1 MPRSPL
7 RNEPPL
13 LDADRAIRLVEDAT
27 ALRRSFPELDDIRL
41 EMVLSKLP
49 FDAALFA
56 LETAADTG
64 DPRVLAAAL
73 DLTIARRDP
82 TRIEYELASIA
93 QVILPNITE
102 VDNRVRDCARS
113 KSSELRAYTAMG
125 LGERALRSMRGEG
138 DEVDA
143 EAASIVFA
151 LTKDEDNFVRK
162 CAREALGGAAPPA
175 WAPFFARDPLA
186 TRPAAEA
193 AGLRGPLDRAA
204 EALEK
209 GVHKDATPLA
219 EAIAELPDELAG
231 PILDAWMRATG
242 GWSKRGAEPLVDR
255 WLALDEER
263 LVAWAR
269 ETDFMDIH
277 AAQRSIA
284 PALRRRGDVDG
295 CMRLAQLC
303 LELGADDDE
312 TSRMASLADLLA
324 HAWPEEADPTA
335 LLELGLGAPLAEAG
349 ALAWDEDSHSYARA
363 KLREIALAPRAGLEA
378 LLEPLAGAL
387 VAGFPGRW
395 EKDAKTIRERL
406 IELAHPA
413 LRAHAEAWLRGDDE
427 DAIAWALRHLVRGG
441 HEPDR
446 DPPPEALLRD
456 AARDARLRAVM
467 LTEPE
472 LRSAAQELL
481 RIRLVELGAG
491 ERIDLAASLI
501 DAGEALAP
509 EEWAAVRAARG
520 AIEEPAEALFAL
532 PPPEAWTEE
541 DGAFVRGLIDAAL
554 TGPSDPGAFVGRLVT
569 ALTARP
575 RHEPLLAILETERA
589 RLPERL
595 AMVLE
600 GTLSL
605 VRMGGSGLRHSASRR
620 RKK

>member
-7 RNEPPL
+7 RDEPPL

-49 FDAALFA
+49 LDAALFA

-73 DLTIARRDP
+73 DLAIARRDP
-82 TRIEYELASIA
+82 TRLEHELASIA
-93 QVILPNITE
+93 QVILPNITA
-102 VDNRVRDCARS
+102 VDNGVRDCARS

-151 LTKDEDNFVRK
+151 LTKDEDSFVRK

-175 WAPFFARDPLA
+175 WAPFFPRDPLA

-209 GVHKDATPLA
+209 GVYEDATPLA

-231 PILDAWMRATG
+231 PILDAWMRATRG
-242 GWSKRGAEPLVDR
+242 RSKRGAEPLVER
-255 WLALDEER
+255 WLSLDGER
-263 LVAWAR
+263 LVTWAR
-269 ETDFMDIH
+269 QTAFMDIH
-277 AAQRSIA
+277 GARSSVA

-303 LELGADDDE
+303 LEVGARNDA
-312 TSRMASLADLLA
+312 SRLAALADLLA
-324 HAWPEEADPTA
+324 DAWPDEADPTA

-406 IELAHPA
+406 IEPAHPA
-413 LRAHAEAWLRGDDE
+413 LRAHAEACLRGDDE

-441 HEPDR
+441 HDRDR

-456 AARDARLRAVM
+456 AARDPRLRAVM
-467 LTEPE
+467 LNEPE
-472 LRSAAQELL
+472 LRSAAQEVV
-481 RIRLVELGAG
+481 RSRLVALGAD
-491 ERIDLAASLI
+491 ELIDLAASLN
-501 DAGEALAP
+501 DAGEELAP
-509 EEWAAVRAARG
+509 DEWAAVRNARG
-520 AIEEPAEALFAL
+520 AIEDPADALFSL
-532 PPPEAWTEE
+532 PPPEAWTAE
-541 DGAFVRGLIDAAL
+541 DGAFVRGLIDAAVA
-554 TGPSDPGAFVGRLVT
+554 GESDPGGFVGTLLSALVF
-569 ALTARP
+569 RP
-575 RHEPLLAILETERA
+575 RHEPLLAILDAERA
-589 RLPERL
+589 RLPEGL
-595 AMVLE
+595 AMALE
-600 GTLSL
+600 GVLSH
-605 VRMGGSGLRHSASRR
+605 VRMGGTGPRHGASRR